1 MSPKQE
7 KLLHHKD
14 FCVFWLSHTATQFG
28 TQVALLG
35 LPLVASLTLAATPL
49 QMGVLGALEYA
60 PFLLIGLFAGVWVD
74 RSRRRPVLFVSNMC
88 RALLLALIPV
98 VSFLG
103 ILRMEWLFLIA
114 FLTGVC
120 TVFFDIAYQ
129 SYLPSLVSREQIVRT
144 NSLLE
149 SSRSAAQMAGPGL
162 SGAIIQLVTAPVAML
177 VTSLSF
183 FLSAL
188 SLLFIQKEESIAA
201 RPEKSRSLWQDIREG
216 LQLSFTDPL
225 LFGVIR
231 CSAIFNFSWNVMFSV
246 YVLYALSS
254 LHISSGW
261 LGLVYGGMGV
271 GFFLGA
277 LLVHKAIRRF
287 GMGRVIVG
295 SAMIASCGGPF
306 APFATGSAGSA
317 ALWLMSGQFFF
328 GLGMSMWS
336 ISTLSLRQSLVPAHL
351 QGRVNATVRFVAWGA
366 YPLGSLA
373 GGVIGDLFGMRIA
386 LVVGSIGL
394 LSAVLTLFFT
404 PFLSFVAKTKDN
416 GYDQEETSIEA
427 NR

>member
-1 MSPKQE
+1 MSQKQE
-7 KLLHHKD
+7 NMLRHKD
-14 FCVFWLSHTATQFG
+14 FRTFWLSHTATQFG

-74 RSRRRPVLFVSNMC
+74 RARRRPVLFVSNMC
-88 RALLLALIPV
+88 RALLLVLIPI
-98 VSFLG
+98 VSFIG
-103 ILRMEWLFLIA
+103 ILRMEWLYAIA

-129 SYLPSLVSREQIVRT
+129 SYLPTLVNRERIVGT

-149 SSRSAAQMAGPGL
+149 GSRSAAQMAGPGL

-188 SLLFIQKEESIAA
+188 SLCFIKKEEIVPV
-201 RPEKSRSLWQDIREG
+201 RPDRSRSLWQDIREG
-216 LQLSFTDPL
+216 LHLSFTDPL

-231 CSAIFNFSWNVMFSV
+231 CSAIFNFSWNVMFSI
-246 YVLYALSS
+246 YVLYAIS
-254 LHISSGW
+254 LLQISSGW
-261 LGLVYGGMGV
+261 LGLVYGGMGA

-287 GMGRVIVG
+287 GMGPVIVG

-306 APFATGSAGSA
+306 APLATGTGGSA
-317 ALWLMSGQFFF
+317 ALVLMSGQFFF

-336 ISTLSLRQSLVPAHL
+336 ISTLSLRQTIVPTQL

-373 GGVIGDLFGMRIA
+373 GGVIGDIFGMRIA
-386 LVVGSIGL
+386 LLAGSIGL
-394 LSAVLTLFFT
+394 IIAAATLFFT
-404 PFLSFVAKTKDN
+404 PFLKRKEKTMK
-416 GYDQEETSIEA
+416 EFHSA
-427 NR
+427 

>member
-1 MSPKQE
+1 MLQKNDSRRQF
-7 KLLHHKD
+7 KD
-14 FCVFWLSHTATQFG
+14 FRTFWLSHTATQFG
-28 TQVALLG
+28 AQVVLLG
-35 LPLVASLTLAATPL
+35 LPLVASLSLAATPL

-74 RSRRRPVLFVSNMC
+74 RSRRRPVLFLSNMG
-88 RALLLALIPV
+88 RALLLALIPILSV
-98 VSFLG
+98 IGV
-103 ILRMEWLFLIA
+103 LRMEWLYTIA

-129 SYLPSLVSREQIVRT
+129 SYLPTLVSKEQLVGT
-144 NSLLE
+144 NSMLE
-149 SSRSAAQMAGPGL
+149 GSRSAAQMTGPGL
-162 SGAIIQLVTAPVAML
+162 SGVLIQMITAPMAML

-188 SLLFIQKEESIAA
+188 SLSFIKKEEALPV
-201 RPEKSRSLWQDIREG
+201 RPDTPRSLWQDIREG
-216 LQLSFTDPL
+216 LQLSFSEPL

-246 YVLYALSS
+246 YVLYAITT

-277 LLVHKAIRRF
+277 LLVHKAIRTF
-287 GMGRVIVG
+287 GMGPVIVG

-306 APFATGSAGSA
+306 APLAMGSGNSA
-317 ALWLMSGQFFF
+317 VFLLMLGQFFF

-336 ISTLSLRQSLVPAHL
+336 ISTLSLRQAIVPDQL

-373 GGVIGDLFGMRIA
+373 GGIIGDRYGMQIA
-386 LVVGSIGL
+386 LFAGAAGL
-394 LSAVLTLFFT
+394 MIAALTLFFT
-404 PFLSFVAKTKDN
+404 PFLKSKEKTMN
-416 GYDQEETSIEA
+416 ELHRG
-427 NR
+427 

>member
-1 MSPKQE
+1 
-7 KLLHHKD
+7 
-14 FCVFWLSHTATQFG
+14 
-28 TQVALLG
+28 
-35 LPLVASLTLAATPL
+35 
-49 QMGVLGALEYA
+49 MGVLGALEYA

-74 RSRRRPVLFVSNMC
+74 RSRRRPVLFLSNMG
-88 RALLLALIPV
+88 RALLLALIPILSV
-98 VSFLG
+98 IGV
-103 ILRMEWLFLIA
+103 LRMEWLYTIA

-129 SYLPSLVSREQIVRT
+129 SYLPTLVSKEQLVGT
-144 NSLLE
+144 NSMLE
-149 SSRSAAQMAGPGL
+149 GSRSAAQMTGPGL
-162 SGAIIQLVTAPVAML
+162 SGALIQMITAPMAML

-188 SLLFIQKEESIAA
+188 SLSFIKKEEAIPV
-201 RPEKSRSLWQDIREG
+201 RPDTPRSLWQDIREG
-216 LQLSFTDPL
+216 LHLSFSEPL

-246 YVLYALSS
+246 YVLYAITT

-277 LLVHKAIRRF
+277 LLVHKAIRTF
-287 GMGRVIVG
+287 GMGPVIVG

-306 APFATGSAGSA
+306 APLAMGSGNSA
-317 ALWLMSGQFFF
+317 VFLLMLGQFFF

-336 ISTLSLRQSLVPAHL
+336 ISTLSLRQAIVPDQL

-366 YPLGSLA
+366 YPLGSLT
-373 GGVIGDLFGMRIA
+373 GGVIGDRYGMQIA
-386 LVVGSIGL
+386 LFAGAAGL
-394 LSAVLTLFFT
+394 MIAALTLFFT
-404 PFLSFVAKTKDN
+404 PFLKSKEKTMN
-416 GYDQEETSIEA
+416 ELHRG
-427 NR
+427 

>member
-1 MSPKQE
+1 MFQKNDSRRQ
-7 KLLHHKD
+7 LKD
-14 FCVFWLSHTATQFG
+14 FRTFWLSHTATQFG

-35 LPLVASLTLAATPL
+35 LPLVASLSLAATPL

-60 PFLLIGLFAGVWVD
+60 PFLIIGLFAGVWVD
-74 RSRRRPVLFVSNMC
+74 RSRRRPVLFLSNMG
-88 RALLLALIPV
+88 RALLLALIPILSV
-98 VSFLG
+98 IGV
-103 ILRMEWLFLIA
+103 LRMEWLYTIA

-129 SYLPSLVSREQIVRT
+129 SYLPTLVSREQLVGT
-144 NSLLE
+144 NSMLE
-149 SSRSAAQMAGPGL
+149 GSRSAAQMTGPGL
-162 SGAIIQLVTAPVAML
+162 SGALIQMITAPMAML

-188 SLLFIQKEESIAA
+188 SLSFIKKEEAMPV
-201 RPEKSRSLWQDIREG
+201 RPETPRSLWQDIREG
-216 LQLSFTDPL
+216 LHLSFSEPL
-225 LFGVIR
+225 LLGVIR

-246 YVLYALSS
+246 YVLYAIST

-277 LLVHKAIRRF
+277 LLVHKAIRTF
-287 GMGRVIVG
+287 GMGPVIVG

-306 APFATGSAGSA
+306 APLAMGTGSSA
-317 ALWLMSGQFFF
+317 VFLLMLGQFFF

-336 ISTLSLRQSLVPAHL
+336 ISTLSLRQAIVPDQL

-373 GGVIGDLFGMRIA
+373 GGVIGDMYGMQIA
-386 LVVGSIGL
+386 LFTGAAGL
-394 LSAVLTLFFT
+394 MIAALTLFFT
-404 PFLSFVAKTKDN
+404 PFLKSKEKTMN
-416 GYDQEETSIEA
+416 ELHRG
-427 NR
+427 

>member
-1 MSPKQE
+1 MLQKNDSRRQF
-7 KLLHHKD
+7 KD
-14 FCVFWLSHTATQFG
+14 FRTFWLSHTATQFG
-28 TQVALLG
+28 AQVALLG
-35 LPLVASLTLAATPL
+35 LPLVASLSLAATPL

-74 RSRRRPVLFVSNMC
+74 RSRRRPVLFLSNMG
-88 RALLLALIPV
+88 RALLLALIPILSAIGV
-98 VSFLG
+98 
-103 ILRMEWLFLIA
+103 LRMEWLYTIA

-129 SYLPSLVSREQIVRT
+129 SYLPTLVSKEQLVGT
-144 NSLLE
+144 NSMLE
-149 SSRSAAQMAGPGL
+149 GSRSAAQMTGPGL
-162 SGAIIQLVTAPVAML
+162 SGVLIQMITAPMAML

-188 SLLFIQKEESIAA
+188 SLSFIKKEEALPV
-201 RPEKSRSLWQDIREG
+201 RPDTPRSLWQDIREG
-216 LQLSFTDPL
+216 LQLSFSEPL

-246 YVLYALSS
+246 YVLYAITT

-277 LLVHKAIRRF
+277 LLVHKAIRTF
-287 GMGRVIVG
+287 GMGPVIVG
-295 SAMIASCGGPF
+295 SAMIASSGGPF
-306 APFATGSAGSA
+306 APLAMGSGSSA
-317 ALWLMSGQFFF
+317 VFLLMLGQFFF

-336 ISTLSLRQSLVPAHL
+336 ISTLSLRQAIVPDQL

-373 GGVIGDLFGMRIA
+373 GGIIGDRYGMQIA
-386 LVVGSIGL
+386 LFAGAAGL
-394 LSAVLTLFFT
+394 MIAALTLFFT
-404 PFLSFVAKTKDN
+404 PFLKSKEKTMN
-416 GYDQEETSIEA
+416 ELHRG
-427 NR
+427 

>member
-1 MSPKQE
+1 MLQKNDSRRQF
-7 KLLHHKD
+7 KD
-14 FCVFWLSHTATQFG
+14 FRTFWLSHTATQFG
-28 TQVALLG
+28 AQVALLG
-35 LPLVASLTLAATPL
+35 LPLVASLSLAATPL

-74 RSRRRPVLFVSNMC
+74 RSRRRPVLFLSNMG
-88 RALLLALIPV
+88 RALLLALIPILSAIGV
-98 VSFLG
+98 
-103 ILRMEWLFLIA
+103 LRMEWLYTIA

-129 SYLPSLVSREQIVRT
+129 SYLPTLVSKEQLVGT
-144 NSLLE
+144 NSMLE
-149 SSRSAAQMAGPGL
+149 GSRSAAQMTGPGL
-162 SGAIIQLVTAPVAML
+162 SGVLIQMITAPMAML

-188 SLLFIQKEESIAA
+188 SLSFIKKEEALPV
-201 RPEKSRSLWQDIREG
+201 RPDTPRSLWQDIREG
-216 LQLSFTDPL
+216 LQLSFSEPL

-246 YVLYALSS
+246 YVLYAITT

-277 LLVHKAIRRF
+277 LLVHKAIRTF
-287 GMGRVIVG
+287 GMGPVIVG
-295 SAMIASCGGPF
+295 SAMIASSGGPF
-306 APFATGSAGSA
+306 APLAMGSGNSA
-317 ALWLMSGQFFF
+317 VFLLMLGQFFF

-336 ISTLSLRQSLVPAHL
+336 ISTLSLRQAIVPDQL

-373 GGVIGDLFGMRIA
+373 GGIIGDRYGMQIA
-386 LVVGSIGL
+386 LFAGAAGL
-394 LSAVLTLFFT
+394 MIAALTLFFT
-404 PFLSFVAKTKDN
+404 PFLKSKEKTMN
-416 GYDQEETSIEA
+416 ELHRG
-427 NR
+427 